1 MDVSDNYYQMCDD
14 IRWCS
19 KSQLWD
25 ISDVY
30 KEHEEYSEKADFD
43 VL

>member
-1 MDVSDNYYQMCDD
+1 MRYMWYMWYM
-14 IRWCS
+14 RLCS

-25 ISDVY
+25 ISSVY